1 MNKKQRNMLIWIIL
15 IVLVAAIGIFF
26 LIRSQANKGPVTNN
40 PDSFEFEAEQTQQT
54 QAAGETPGIEIPGY
68 SIIPVAA
75 NTKDV
80 EIDLYNPEGN
90 NVYFQISF
98 FLKDS
103 GELLYESKLI
113 QPGQHLYNISLT
125 QPLAPGDYDITI
137 QYATFSAD
145 GSFTPRN
152 GANVDCVIRAG
163 E

>member
-1 MNKKQRNMLIWIIL
+1 MHSKHRKALIWGISIL
-15 IVLVAAIGIFF
+15 LLAAVGIFF
-26 LIRSQANKGPVTNN
+26 LLRSQKNSGPVTNN
-40 PDSFEFEAEQTQQT
+40 PNEFEFEAEQTQQT

-75 NTKDV
+75 NTTDV

-90 NVYFQISF
+90 DVYFQISF

-103 GELLYESKLI
+103 GDLLYESKLI
-113 QPGQHLYNISLT
+113 QPGQHLYNITLT

-137 QYATFSAD
+137 QYATFSTD
-145 GSFTPRN
+145 GSFSPRN